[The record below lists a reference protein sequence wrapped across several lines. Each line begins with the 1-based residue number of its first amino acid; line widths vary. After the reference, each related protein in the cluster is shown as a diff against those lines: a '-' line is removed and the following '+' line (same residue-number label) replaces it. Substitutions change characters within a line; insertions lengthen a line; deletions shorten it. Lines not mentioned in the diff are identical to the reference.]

1 LKVSDFPR
9 SLRVPWVNRLVHRL
23 RKIMESKNSPQ
34 ELERFIVRTVGKAVH
49 ELGEYIEEVEKIEQ
63 TYNKNGGI

>member
-1 LKVSDFPR
+1 
-9 SLRVPWVNRLVHRL
+9 
-23 RKIMESKNSPQ
+23 MESKNSPQ